1 MRKDSSELSVPPIG
15 IPIPP
20 RNCIHIGTKTS
31 TWWAG
36 RDILAANL
44 VVEDELLL
52 SWDISETLEGEGYD
66 VIAVANADEAIKV
79 LESRNDI
86 RTIFTDIDL
95 PGSMDGLKL
104 AAAVRDRWPPVHII
118 VTTGM
123 RAPHRDE
130 MPANSMF
137 ISKPYR
143 SAEVLEAVRSF
154 DNALP

>member
-1 MRKDSSELSVPPIG
+1 MAI
-15 IPIPP
+15 I
-20 RNCIHIGTKTS
+20 
-31 TWWAG
+31 
-36 RDILAANL
+36 L

-52 SWDISETLEGEGYD
+52 SWDISEALEGEGYD

-104 AAAVRDRWPPVHII
+104 AAAVRDRWPPVQII

>member
-1 MRKDSSELSVPPIG
+1 V
-15 IPIPP
+15 
-20 RNCIHIGTKTS
+20 
-31 TWWAG
+31 
-36 RDILAANL
+36 
-44 VVEDELLL
+44 LLEFERPEMWL
-52 SWDISETLEGEGYD
+52 KKL
-66 VIAVANADEAIKV
+66 KV

-104 AAAVRDRWPPVHII
+104 AAAVRDRWPPVNII

-137 ISKPYR
+137 IASRIVAPK
-143 SAEVLEAVRSF
+143 S
-154 DNALP
+154 

>member
-1 MRKDSSELSVPPIG
+1 MAI
-15 IPIPP
+15 I
-20 RNCIHIGTKTS
+20 
-31 TWWAG
+31 
-36 RDILAANL
+36 L
-44 VVEDELLL
+44 VVEDDPLL
-52 SWDISETLEGEGYD
+52 SLDISDALEGESYD

-86 RTIFTDIDL
+86 PTIFTDIDL

-123 RAPHRDE
+123 RAPHRDQ

-137 ISKPYR
+137 IAKPYR
-143 SAEVLEAVRSF
+143 SAEIIEAVRSF
-154 DNALP
+154 ENALP